1 MMLPRLEKETVF
13 MKASSRRLS
22 QGIDTSRGTKG
33 RSLLDEM
40 DVVPANVAVL
50 VLLFEVVEAERD
62 LFQKREEPCSLSDG
76 SDPDSAKSI
85 AVSASVAGALTVA
98 LAVAPRAVVI
108 VDCALTVGVLDALEL
123 AVLAVPRHKG

>member
-13 MKASSRRLS
+13 MKASSRMLS

-50 VLLFEVVEAERD
+50 VLFFEVVEAERD
-62 LFQKREEPCSLSDG
+62 LFQKRDEPCSLSDG
-76 SDPDSAKSI
+76 RDPDSAKSI

-98 LAVAPRAVVI
+98 PSAVVI
-108 VDCALTVGVLDALEL
+108 VGCALTVGVLDALEL

>member
-1 MMLPRLEKETVF
+1 MLPRLEKETVF
-13 MKASSRRLS
+13 MKASSRMFS

-40 DVVPANVAVL
+40 DVVPANVTVL

-98 LAVAPRAVVI
+98 PSAVVI

>member
-1 MMLPRLEKETVF
+1 MV
-13 MKASSRRLS
+13 
-22 QGIDTSRGTKG
+22 
-33 RSLLDEM
+33 
-40 DVVPANVAVL
+40 VVPANVAVL

-62 LFQKREEPCSLSDG
+62 LFQKREESCSLSDG

>member
-40 DVVPANVAVL
+40 VVVPANVAVL

-62 LFQKREEPCSLSDG
+62 LFQKWEEPCSFSDECVCSS
-76 SDPDSAKSI
+76 SDPVKAK
-85 AVSASVAGALTVA
+85 ATAGSVAVALTVEVA
-98 LAVAPRAVVI
+98 LAVASGVGTAAAT
-108 VDCALTVGVLDALEL
+108 VDCALVVGV
-123 AVLAVPRHKG
+123 